1 MAASMSYA
9 EKLDLKGEKDELLK
23 YIICADCKEIQ
34 VLDSPPVLSNNATG
48 PLSAPTTKRRN
59 LRRTLHHHKAPN
71 AYQDAPFFEN
81 PCPLC
86 FFRRC
91 RKVLRKWMRKQKKPF
106 SAVTVQID
114 RLTSEQYEENDVGGL
129 PDLIEV
135 IRIQD
140 SGPTEAARAIRKKLK
155 YGNVHRQLRALIILD
170 GLIQN
175 AGSRFQKGFADEPL
189 LERLRLMAKDE
200 MVDKEVRDKVNV
212 LFRQWAVAYKGTP
225 GCERIATLY
234 KELPRTKRPQPSQSR
249 VVREN
254 DAEAERENGSS
265 PPASPITHRRNSPP
279 SHFPQASSSSG
290 RTVALG
296 SAATPSSSLFSKS
309 KKDKKNK
316 GKPFNLERE
325 KSQLL
330 ETIASATVASN
341 SLMNA
346 LQLINREVQRVGDN
360 AEVSQ
365 RFETCKLI
373 RRQILRYIQLVE
385 SEQYIGSLL
394 NANDELVKALMAYE
408 IMDKSIDD
416 DSDSEDEESSVPS
429 SSMAGL
435 SMEQAPPAKPP
446 RPASIPMPPAPSKQP
461 IEPEEEDDDDP
472 FGDSHGQSFP
482 YLTMVSR

>member
-1 MAASMSYA
+1 M
-9 EKLDLKGEKDELLK
+9 
-23 YIICADCKEIQ
+23 
-34 VLDSPPVLSNNATG
+34 P
-48 PLSAPTTKRRN
+48 
-59 LRRTLHHHKAPN
+59 
-71 AYQDAPFFEN
+71 
-81 PCPLC
+81 
-86 FFRRC
+86 
-91 RKVLRKWMRKQKKPF
+91 KKPF

-114 RLTSEQYEENDVGGL
+114 RLTSEQYEENDIGGL

-189 LERLRLMAKDE
+189 LERLRLMAKDD

-225 GCERIATLY
+225 GLERIAALY
-234 KELPRTKRPQPSQSR
+234 KELPRTKRPQPHQSR

-254 DAEAERENGSS
+254 EAEAERENASS
-265 PPASPITHRRNSPP
+265 PPPASPTTHRRNSPP

-290 RTVALG
+290 RTIALG
-296 SAATPSSSLFSKS
+296 TAATPSSSLFRKD

-325 KSQLL
+325 KGQLL

-346 LQLINREVQRVGDN
+346 LQLINREVQRVSDN

-365 RFETCKLI
+365 RFETCKLT

-416 DSDSEDEESSVPS
+416 DSDSDDEDSSAPS

-435 SMEQAPPAKPP
+435 SMDDAPPAKPP
-446 RPASIPMPPAPSKQP
+446 RPASIPMPPVPAPRKQQP
-461 IEPEEEDDDDP
+461 IEPEEDDDDP
-472 FGDSHGQSFP
+472 FGDSHGERFS
-482 YLTMVSR
+482 YMVVASR